1 VRTHEKSEEKLLGGF
16 FQKKIITMMQ
26 CVRSRP
32 TVRVF
37 SVLVVDVRLLCQRNV
52 YVFVAEVVVVVFGW
66 LVVCVGDL
74 IRSPDL
80 KKRFRIEGDV

>member
-1 VRTHEKSEEKLLGGF
+1 
-16 FQKKIITMMQ
+16 
-26 CVRSRP
+26 
-32 TVRVF
+32 VF

>member
-1 VRTHEKSEEKLLGGF
+1 
-16 FQKKIITMMQ
+16 
-26 CVRSRP
+26 
-32 TVRVF
+32 VF
-37 SVLVVDVRLLCQRNV
+37 SVLIVDVRLLCQRNV
-52 YVFVAEVVVVVFGW
+52 FFVAEVVVVVFGW

>member
-1 VRTHEKSEEKLLGGF
+1 
-16 FQKKIITMMQ
+16 MQ

-37 SVLVVDVRLLCQRNV
+37 SVLIVDVRLLCQKKC
-52 YVFVAEVVVVVFGW
+52 VFVAEVVVVVFGW
-66 LVVCVGDL
+66 LVVCVGYL